1 MPGEFAAR
9 VPGGSIT
16 GWLAGTGPPVL
27 VLHGGPGLSDY
38 TAPLA
43 AELTD
48 AFGVIRY
55 QIEDCGHFPWLE
67 RPGSVRAALDRICA

>member
-1 MPGEFAAR
+1 VPGEFR
-9 VPGGSIT
+9 VQVPEGSIT
-16 GWLAGTGPPVL
+16 GWLAGNGPTVL

-48 AFGVIRY
+48 ASRLIRAWW
-55 QIEDCGHFPWLE
+55 P
-67 RPGSVRAALDRICA
+67 V

>member
-1 MPGEFAAR
+1 MPGEIRAR
-9 VPGGSIT
+9 VPGGGIT

-43 AELTD
+43 AEL
-48 AFGVIRY
+48 
-55 QIEDCGHFPWLE
+55 E
-67 RPGSVRAALDRICA
+67 RPGSVRKSPGTHLRGTERGVTSWGIRSASRV